1 MTTALTTLLSFLSDS
16 AAARVAASA
25 RRVAAIRL
33 GARKH
38 LCATLWSADV
48 AVTCSP
54 FLPEQDSY
62 LLLLEDGHAVA
73 HLAWRDETT
82 GLAGLRL
89 ETPSPVAPCPLPRP
103 VQTQAQAQGHAWL
116 IAVGID
122 DTGAPAAGLVVPQAA
137 PAGQPAEPSFGID
150 RTAGPGDFGGPLL
163 APSGALVGIIAA
175 SGAGG
180 HGPVAA
186 RIIPYSEIARLVR
199 QTHAAPSGPQPP
211 SRQDD
216 HSRAGRATASAKME
230 TRQETPRKAAALRP
244 GTLETAPRGWLGVGL
259 QPTTVPRARRS
270 LAGQDSGRKVVDIIP
285 GGPAE
290 QAGLLAGDIVLT
302 IAGNTMVGSGAV
314 REFLGLARVG
324 ETAEVRL
331 LRDRE
336 LIRLTI
342 VVSENP
348 GG

>member
-1 MTTALTTLLSFLSDS
+1 MTTALTTLLSFLSES
-16 AAARVAASA
+16 AAARVSAAA

-48 AVTCSP
+48 AVTCSQ
-54 FLPEQDSY
+54 FLPEQGSY

-73 HLAWRDETT
+73 HLAWRDEAT

-89 ETPSPVAPCPLPRP
+89 ETPSPVAPCPPPHP
-103 VQTQAQAQGHAWL
+103 VQTQAQGQAWL
-116 IAVGID
+116 ISVGID
-122 DTGAPAAGLVVPQAA
+122 DTGAPAAGLVAPQAT
-137 PAGQPAEPSFGID
+137 PAGQPAESSFGID

-163 APSGALVGIIAA
+163 APSGAVVGIIAT

-186 RIIPYSEIARLVR
+186 RIIPYSEVTRLVR
-199 QTHAAPSGPQPP
+199 QAHDAPSGPQPP
-211 SRQDD
+211 RRRED
-216 HSRAGRATASAKME
+216 HSRAGRATASAKMDV
-230 TRQETPRKAAALRP
+230 RQDAHGKAAALRR

-302 IAGNTMVGSGAV
+302 IAGNSMVGSGAV
-314 REFLGLARVG
+314 REFLGLARIG
-324 ETAEVRL
+324 ETAEVKL
-331 LRDRE
+331 LRDKE
-336 LIRLTI
+336 LIRVNI
-342 VVSENP
+342 IVSESP
-348 GG
+348 AD